1 MKPLLG
7 TETYLTTT
15 PELLAL
21 VQSFFQEHLNQ
32 ARGASPHTIRAYRD
46 TLRLFFEYL
55 ARQRHCGVEHLVLP
69 DVTSQRVLGFLMELE
84 THRGNRTVT
93 RNCRLAALRSWVRHL
108 LRHDPAHAEQ
118 YACILALPAKR
129 TPQAQPDYLEPEQFR
144 LVLDQVD
151 LATPRGIRDGAL
163 LLFLYNTGARV
174 SEALKVRW
182 YELNTTRPWQVRL
195 HCKGAKERLCPLWK
209 QTVVLLRRLQSQTST
224 PSEGQVFLNSRGQ
237 PLTRDGV
244 AYLLRHY
251 YRLARKEHSC
261 LPRPSIHPH
270 VLRHS
275 CAVALL
281 QAGIDLTAIRDYLGH
296 SSVATTGRYLQTNLR
311 MKREVLN
318 RFWKRSGLEPGQPKR
333 WRPTQGLLAYLE
345 SI

>member
-1 MKPLLG
+1 MKSATFSLLG
-7 TETYLTTT
+7 
-15 PELLAL
+15 L
-21 VQSFFQEHLNQ
+21 VQSFFQEHLDQ

-55 ARQRHCGVEHLVLP
+55 ARQRHCGIERLALP
-69 DVTSQRVLGFLMELE
+69 DVTSPRVLDFLMDLE

-93 RNCRLAALRSWVRHL
+93 RNCRLAALRSWVKHL
-108 LRHDPAHAEQ
+108 LRHDPAHADQ
-118 YACILALPAKR
+118 YARILALPAKR
-129 TPQAQPDYLEPEQFR
+129 TPQAPPDYLEPEQFR

-151 LATPRGIRDGAL
+151 LDTPRGIRDGAL

-182 YELNTTRPWQVRL
+182 NELNTTRPWQVRL

-209 QTVVLLRRLQSQTST
+209 QTVDLLRRLQSQAAA
-224 PSEGQVFLNSRGQ
+224 PPEGQIFLNSRGQ

-244 AYLLRHY
+244 AYLLRRY
-251 YRLARKEHSC
+251 YRLARKAHSC

-296 SSVATTGRYLQTNLR
+296 SSVATTGRYLQTNLA
-311 MKREVLN
+311 MKREVLS
-318 RFWKRSGLEPGQPKR
+318 RFWQRAGLEPGQPKR

-345 SI
+345 SL

>member
-1 MKPLLG
+1 MRSATPSLLG
-7 TETYLTTT
+7 
-15 PELLAL
+15 L
-21 VQSFFQEHLNQ
+21 VQSFFQEHLDQ
-32 ARGASPHTIRAYRD
+32 ARGASPHTTRAYRD

-55 ARQRHCGVEHLVLP
+55 AGQRRCGVERLALA
-69 DVTSQRVLGFLMELE
+69 DITSQRVLDFLMDLE
-84 THRGNRTVT
+84 RRRGNQTAT
-93 RNCRLAALRSWVRHL
+93 RNCRLAALRSWVKHL
-108 LRHDPAHAEQ
+108 LRHDPAHADQ
-118 YACILALPAKR
+118 YARILALPAKR
-129 TPQAQPDYLEPEQFR
+129 APHTQPDYLEPEQFR

-151 LATPRGIRDGAL
+151 LSTPRGVRDGAL
-163 LLFLYNTGARV
+163 LLFLYNTGTRV
-174 SEALKVRW
+174 SEALRVRW
-182 YELNTTRPWQVRL
+182 NEVTTTRPWQVRL
-195 HCKGAKERLCPLWK
+195 HCKGAKERICPLWK
-209 QTVVLLRRLQSQTST
+209 QTVDLLCRLQSRTSAPT
-224 PSEGQVFLNSRGQ
+224 EGPVFLNSRGQ

-251 YRLARKEHSC
+251 YRLARKKHSC

-296 SSVATTGRYLQTNLR
+296 SSVATTGRYLQTNLG
-311 MKREVLN
+311 MKREVLS
-318 RFWKRSGLEPGQPKR
+318 RFWKRAGLEPGQPKR